1 MEEKRIIIV
10 DKYDYKLMLNA
21 LNEFRN
27 AKLQQNI
34 DTEIID
40 KLIMKLLN
48 APKNKKSLFLDK
60 NAKGNFIVE
69 AR

>member
-48 APKNKKSLFLDK
+48 APKNKKSLFLNK